1 MPYCKKHPDDIN
13 TERGFNGAEL
23 RSERRSA
30 TGISSATV
38 PGTSSATVPG
48 ARWQNNRDSR
58 ASAHGHCSIVGQN
71 CQIQN
76 GNGKLAN
83 SNLTYRKIGT
93 DGKLLQLQLPYN
105 AMWQWNKAVFN
116 KNQPEVIRGSDK
128 KSVCFDA
135 TFAQTTD
142 TVGPTVTLKTLYLR
156 FSQLNSF

>member
-38 PGTSSATVPG
+38 PGG
-48 ARWQNNRDSR
+48 RWQNNRDSG

-93 DGKLLQLQLPYN
+93 DGNITATVALQLQCI
-105 AMWQWNKAVFN
+105 AMQCGNRAVLD
-116 KNQPEVIRGSDK
+116 KTQAEVIRVSDK
-128 KSVCFDA
+128 I
-135 TFAQTTD
+135 FALMPHSHKQ
-142 TVGPTVTLKTLYLR
+142 PTLLVQQSL
-156 FSQLNSF
+156 

>member
-38 PGTSSATVPG
+38 PVGSSATVPGISSATVPGTSSATVPG

-58 ASAHGHCSIVGQN
+58 ASAQGHCSIVGQN

-83 SNLTYRKIGT
+83 SNLTYKKIGT
-93 DGKLLQLQLPYN
+93 DG
-105 AMWQWNKAVFN
+105 
-116 KNQPEVIRGSDK
+116 II
-128 KSVCFDA
+128 
-135 TFAQTTD
+135 
-142 TVGPTVTLKTLYLR
+142 TVTVALQCNVAIEHCLTKPKQR
-156 FSQLNSF
+156 

>member
-38 PGTSSATVPG
+38 PGGNSATVPGGSSATVPG

-71 CQIQN
+71 CQIPN

-83 SNLTYRKIGT
+83 SNLTYIE
-93 DGKLLQLQLPYN
+93 KLAQMATLQLQLPYN
-105 AMWQWNKAVFN
+105 ALQCNVAIE
-116 KNQPEVIRGSDK
+116 QS
-128 KSVCFDA
+128 
-135 TFAQTTD
+135 
-142 TVGPTVTLKTLYLR
+142 
-156 FSQLNSF
+156 

>member
-38 PGTSSATVPG
+38 PGGNSATVPGGSSATVPG
-48 ARWQNNRDSR
+48 ARWQNNRDSG

-83 SNLTYRKIGT
+83 SNLTYKKIGT
-93 DGKLLQLQLPYN
+93 DG
-105 AMWQWNKAVFN
+105 
-116 KNQPEVIRGSDK
+116 II
-128 KSVCFDA
+128 
-135 TFAQTTD
+135 
-142 TVGPTVTLKTLYLR
+142 TVTVALQCNVAIEQCLAKPNQRCYEVLTRSLL
-156 FSQLNSF
+156 

>member
-38 PGTSSATVPG
+38 PGGNSATVPGGSSATCTVPG
-48 ARWQNNRDSR
+48 ARWQNNKDSG

-83 SNLTYRKIGT
+83 SNLTYRR
-93 DGKLLQLQLPYN
+93 N
-105 AMWQWNKAVFN
+105 
-116 KNQPEVIRGSDK
+116 
-128 KSVCFDA
+128 
-135 TFAQTTD
+135 
-142 TVGPTVTLKTLYLR
+142 
-156 FSQLNSF
+156 

>member
-1 MPYCKKHPDDIN
+1 MPYCKKRPDDIN

-30 TGISSATV
+30 TGI
-38 PGTSSATVPG
+38 SSATVPG

-83 SNLTYRKIGT
+83 SNLTYKKIGT
-93 DGKLLQLQLPYN
+93 DG
-105 AMWQWNKAVFN
+105 
-116 KNQPEVIRGSDK
+116 II
-128 KSVCFDA
+128 
-135 TFAQTTD
+135 
-142 TVGPTVTLKTLYLR
+142 TVTVALQCNVAIEQCLAKPKQR
-156 FSQLNSF
+156 

>member
-23 RSERRSA
+23 RSERSSA

-38 PGTSSATVPG
+38 PGISSATVPGGNSATVPGGSSATCTVPG

-58 ASAHGHCSIVGQN
+58 ASAQGHCSIVWQN

-83 SNLTYRKIGT
+83 SNLTYKKIGT
-93 DGKLLQLQLPYN
+93 DG
-105 AMWQWNKAVFN
+105 
-116 KNQPEVIRGSDK
+116 II
-128 KSVCFDA
+128 
-135 TFAQTTD
+135 
-142 TVGPTVTLKTLYLR
+142 TVTVALQCNVAIEHCLTKPKQR
-156 FSQLNSF
+156 

>member
-38 PGTSSATVPG
+38 PGGSSATVPGASSATVPG
-48 ARWQNNRDSR
+48 ARWQNNKDSG
-58 ASAHGHCSIVGQN
+58 ASAQGHYSIVGQN

-83 SNLTYRKIGT
+83 SNLTYIE
-93 DGKLLQLQLPYN
+93 KLAQMATLQLQLPYN
-105 AMWQWNKAVFN
+105 ALQCNVAIE
-116 KNQPEVIRGSDK
+116 QS
-128 KSVCFDA
+128 
-135 TFAQTTD
+135 
-142 TVGPTVTLKTLYLR
+142 
-156 FSQLNSF
+156 

>member
-38 PGTSSATVPG
+38 PGGSSATVPG
-48 ARWQNNRDSR
+48 ARWQSNRDSG

-83 SNLTYRKIGT
+83 SNLTYKKIGT
-93 DGKLLQLQLPYN
+93 DG
-105 AMWQWNKAVFN
+105 
-116 KNQPEVIRGSDK
+116 II
-128 KSVCFDA
+128 
-135 TFAQTTD
+135 
-142 TVGPTVTLKTLYLR
+142 TVTVALQCNVAIEQCLAKPNQR
-156 FSQLNSF
+156 

>member
-38 PGTSSATVPG
+38 PGGSSATVPG
-48 ARWQNNRDSR
+48 ARWQNNRDSG
-58 ASAHGHCSIVGQN
+58 ATAHGHYSIVGKN

-105 AMWQWNKAVFN
+105 AMWQLSSVWQN
-116 KNQPEVIRGSDK
+116 PTRGSDK
-128 KSVCFDA
+128 NSVCFDA
-135 TFAQTTD
+135 TFSQTTNN
-142 TVGPTVTLKTLYLR
+142 VGPTVTLKSLYLR
-156 FSQLNSF
+156 FSPLNSF